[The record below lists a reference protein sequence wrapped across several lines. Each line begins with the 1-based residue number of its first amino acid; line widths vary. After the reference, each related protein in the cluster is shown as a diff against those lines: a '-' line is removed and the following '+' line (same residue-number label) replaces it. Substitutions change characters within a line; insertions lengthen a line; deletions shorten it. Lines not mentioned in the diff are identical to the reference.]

1 MKISEF
7 INPRGLDIL
16 IKRRIVSMKGVKW
29 SFLSWIV
36 HYFGGIGKSLS
47 YSSTEMLFLRFAA
60 GFSKDVKKQ
69 GREGRKKTTQE
80 R

>member
-1 MKISEF
+1 MVF
-7 INPRGLDIL
+7 
-16 IKRRIVSMKGVKW
+16 
-29 SFLSWIV
+29 SFLDV

-69 GREGRKKTTQE
+69 GREGRKKNNARKIIFDAHPRNQE
-80 R
+80 KAEGPFSS